1 MGREG
6 RCIAN
11 LSACSH
17 CGSASAAGTLKLATL
32 HALLKWRSFPPLCS
46 PPACRPVW
54 LGSLLAFGG
63 TLLITL
69 DRTGGGNGSSGGS
82 PQALLDAAGAA
93 VGDSAGLLAGDA
105 LTLAAALCYSA
116 ATVRIP
122 VWAVRRGVSPL
133 QLSLGKA
140 AFLTAV
146 SVAALG
152 LQSGQPAAAGQ
163 SVADHL
169 AALWPGWQ
177 QAEGWAILLWVALGP
192 GALGSVLHVR
202 GQSLVSPTAAQIAFC
217 SVPLWSAALA
227 AATLPGETISAG
239 TWAGGGTIAAAG
251 LVAALGP
258 GGREDTQQKQQQ
270 GSEDG
275 G

>member
-1 MGREG
+1 
-6 RCIAN
+6 
-11 LSACSH
+11 
-17 CGSASAAGTLKLATL
+17 
-32 HALLKWRSFPPLCS
+32 
-46 PPACRPVW
+46 VW

-82 PQALLDAAGAA
+82 PQALLDAGAPTAGAA

-177 QAEGWAILLWVALGP
+177 QPEGWAILLWVALGP